1 MAAITEYLVKRSG
14 LPVSILRKTLFML
27 SGDDAVWHVMR
38 VSVRAASTRWWWV
51 RDIFSV
57 KSDSATSTPSKKMD
71 MEARFSLA
79 S

>member
-1 MAAITEYLVKRSG
+1 MAAITEYLVECSG
-14 LPVSILRKTLFML
+14 LPVSVRRENLFML

-38 VSVRAASTRWWWV
+38 VSVRGASTRWWWA
-51 RDIFSV
+51 RDRFSV